1 MAISIVNNGSDM
13 YVTAGTYDV
22 YMNAATDKAYFMTP
36 GTTPA
41 N

>member
-1 MAISIVNNGSDM
+1 MM
-13 YVTAGTYDV
+13 VTAGTYDV
-22 YMNAATDKAYFMTP
+22 YLSSDAKKAYFMTP